1 MAKLYS
7 FAEEEVRTVPDEE
20 VTKLVLDGSHSFLKG
35 DKVHVKDRKGKV
47 FEVPTE
53 KAHFAIQEGLS
64 YAGAKDLETIRLK
77 NYVKQRPG
85 TAAMLGVLRSL
96 SFGYSDQYLQDIG
109 VSRDAIRAYRDS
121 SGGVPNI
128 IGEVAGIIPKL
139 SPVGGAGIIG
149 KSLVKRGLKGLKGDV
164 VGGAVEGA
172 VVTTP
177 MAVSESILE
186 EKPNLS
192 SEQII
197 AGAGFGA
204 SAEGIVGLLQ
214 KGGGFLG
221 KKGKTLAD
229 YLYYRSTGARTPE
242 YKKLTRFGGNRD
254 RVLEVGRRLRDLQK
268 EGKIKSLADHEEILE
283 TLQGTLIPETGQG
296 LNTILKEIQALQ
308 GKQPIPSLYLVD
320 TKALAD
326 KMEAQ
331 FLSNFTDASGNL
343 IPVSQLPKPVKALYD
358 KAKAE
363 IDEIRN
369 LPPQDFFGLETQK
382 RLYAKLKNW
391 NKPPP
396 GTSVSDGMDRIYGG
410 MAKVLR
416 EESENTL
423 NNLQNVFSDIKDK
436 GLFEKFKQFKKD
448 YGDLADLEMLMS
460 ASVRRDAVNNVF
472 GLTSMN
478 LGAGLGAGGIAAG
491 DTLLQSLGGGATG
504 LLAGTVLRKLARD
517 RGELLVARGLDSLVD
532 MSGALGNLSRSQ
544 NIIVKS
550 VRGLMKGGKKAIPV
564 VAGRTY
570 PDRMSLEK
578 QGQRFEK
585 TKKGLEEIMANPGS
599 LYATIEQSFPSFEG
613 NDKIQGAVI
622 QGVSRAVQFLY
633 EKLPKNPLDDLSLTL
648 PISPSTPNPA
658 EISKFFRYEEI
669 VNEPLKIFEHLI
681 NGTLTSEHREALISV
696 YPALY
701 KNIQEEILKGLAE
714 GKPDMTLPQKIQLS
728 ILLGKPVD
736 PTMTY
741 LSDFQMSF
749 MGQEEDKFK
758 PKDRKIKGLKE
769 QSQTDVERVS

>member
-1 MAKLYS
+1 
-7 FAEEEVRTVPDEE
+7 
-20 VTKLVLDGSHSFLKG
+20 
-35 DKVHVKDRKGKV
+35 
-47 FEVPTE
+47 
-53 KAHFAIQEGLS
+53 
-64 YAGAKDLETIRLK
+64 
-77 NYVKQRPG
+77 
-85 TAAMLGVLRSL
+85 
-96 SFGYSDQYLQDIG
+96 
-109 VSRDAIRAYRDS
+109 
-121 SGGVPNI
+121 
-128 IGEVAGIIPKL
+128 
-139 SPVGGAGIIG
+139 
-149 KSLVKRGLKGLKGDV
+149 
-164 VGGAVEGA
+164 
-172 VVTTP
+172 
-177 MAVSESILE
+177 
-186 EKPNLS
+186 
-192 SEQII
+192 
-197 AGAGFGA
+197 
-204 SAEGIVGLLQ
+204 
-214 KGGGFLG
+214 
-221 KKGKTLAD
+221 
-229 YLYYRSTGARTPE
+229 
-242 YKKLTRFGGNRD
+242 
-254 RVLEVGRRLRDLQK
+254 
-268 EGKIKSLADHEEILE
+268 
-283 TLQGTLIPETGQG
+283 
-296 LNTILKEIQALQ
+296 
-308 GKQPIPSLYLVD
+308 
-320 TKALAD
+320 
-326 KMEAQ
+326 
-331 FLSNFTDASGNL
+331 
-343 IPVSQLPKPVKALYD
+343 
-358 KAKAE
+358 
-363 IDEIRN
+363 
-369 LPPQDFFGLETQK
+369 
-382 RLYAKLKNW
+382 
-391 NKPPP
+391 
-396 GTSVSDGMDRIYGG
+396 

-416 EESENTL
+416 EESENAL
-423 NNLQNVFSDIKDK
+423 ENLQGSISQIKDK

>member
-7 FAEEEVRTVPDEE
+7 FANEEVRTVPDEE
-20 VTKLVLDGSHSFLKG
+20 VTQLVLDGSHSFLKG
-35 DKVHVKDRKGKV
+35 DTVHVKDRKGKV
-47 FEVPTE
+47 FKVPTE

-64 YAGAKDLETIRLK
+64 YAGEKDLETIRLK
-77 NYVKQRPG
+77 KYVKERPG
-85 TAAMLGVLRSL
+85 TAAFLGFLNSL
-96 SFGYSDQYLQDIG
+96 SFGYSTQYLLDIG
-109 VSRDAIRAYRDS
+109 VPKETVKAYRDS
-121 SGGVPNI
+121 RGGVPNI
-128 IGEVAGIIPKL
+128 IGEVGGIIPKL
-139 SPVGGAGIIG
+139 SPVGGAGLIG
-149 KSLVKRGLKGLKGDV
+149 KSLVKRGLKGIKGDV

-192 SEQII
+192 SEQIM

-204 SAEGIVGLLQ
+204 SAEGLVGLLQ

-242 YKKLTRFGGNRD
+242 YKKLTRFGGNKD

-283 TLQGTLIPETGQG
+283 TLQGQLIPETGAG

-308 GKQPIPSLYLVD
+308 GKQPIPSLFLVD

-331 FLSNFTDASGNL
+331 FLSNFKDASGNL
-343 IPVSQLPKPVKALYD
+343 IPVNQLPKPVKALYD
-358 KAKAE
+358 KAKSE

-416 EESENTL
+416 EESENVL
-423 NNLQNVFSDIKDK
+423 ENLQGSFSQIKDK
-436 GLFEKFKQFKKD
+436 GLFEKFKQYKKD

-460 ASVRRDAVNNVF
+460 ASVRRDAVNNMF

-491 DTLLQSLGGGATG
+491 DTLLGSLGGGATG

-544 NIIVKS
+544 NIIAKS
-550 VRGLMKGGKKAIPV
+550 VRGLMKGSKKAIPV

-570 PDRMSLEK
+570 PERFSIEK

-585 TKKGLEEIMANPGS
+585 TREGLQKIMANPGS
-599 LYATIEQSFPSFEG
+599 LYATIEQSFPSIEG

-633 EKLPKNPLDDLSLTL
+633 EKLPKNPLEDLSLTL
-648 PISPSTPNPA
+648 PVSPSTPNPA
-658 EISKFFRYEEI
+658 EVAKFMRYEEI
-669 VNEPLKIFEHLI
+669 VNNPLGVLDHIA
-681 NGTLTSEHREALISV
+681 NGTLTSEHRETMVSV
-696 YPALY
+696 YPELY
-701 KNIQEEILKGLAE
+701 KEMQEKILEGLAQ
-714 GKPDMTLPQKIQLS
+714 GKPNMSLPQKIQLS
-728 ILLGKPVD
+728 IFMGKPVD

-741 LSDFQMSF
+741 LRDFQMSF
-749 MGQEEDKFK
+749 MPDEEGGLAIG
-758 PKDRKIKGLKE
+758 DRKIKGLKE
-769 QSQTDVERVS
+769 QAQTDIERVS

>member
-7 FAEEEVRTVPDEE
+7 FANEEVRTVPDEE
-20 VTKLVLDGSHSFLKG
+20 VTQLVLDGSHSFLKG

-47 FEVPTE
+47 FKVPTE

-64 YAGAKDLETIRLK
+64 YAGEKDLETIRLK
-77 NYVKQRPG
+77 KYVKERPG

-109 VSRDAIRAYRDS
+109 VSQDAIKAYRDS
-121 SGGVPNI
+121 RGGVPNI
-128 IGEVAGIIPKL
+128 IGEVGGIIPKL
-139 SPVGGAGIIG
+139 SPVGGAGLIG
-149 KSLVKRGLKGLKGDV
+149 KSLVKRGLKGIKGDV

-204 SAEGIVGLLQ
+204 SAEGLVGLLQ

-242 YKKLTRFGGNRD
+242 YKKLTRFGGNKD

-283 TLQGTLIPETGQG
+283 TLQGQLIPETGAG
-296 LNTILKEIQALQ
+296 LNTILNEIKKVQ
-308 GKQPIPSLYLVD
+308 GKQFLVD
-320 TKALAD
+320 TKSLAD

-331 FLSNFTDASGNL
+331 FLSNFKDASGNL
-343 IPVSQLPKPVKALYD
+343 IPVNQLPKPVKALYD
-358 KAKAE
+358 KAKSE

-416 EESENTL
+416 EESENAL
-423 NNLQNVFSDIKDK
+423 ENLQGSISQIKDK
-436 GLFEKFKQFKKD
+436 GLFEKFKQYKKD

-491 DTLLQSLGGGATG
+491 DTLLGSLGGGATG

-544 NIIVKS
+544 NIIAKS
-550 VRGLMKGGKKAIPV
+550 VRGLMKGSKKAIPV

-570 PDRMSLEK
+570 PERFSIEK
-578 QGQRFEK
+578 QGERFEK
-585 TKKGLEEIMANPGS
+585 TREGLQKIMANPGS

-633 EKLPKNPLDDLSLTL
+633 EKLPKNPLEDLSLTL
-648 PISPSTPNPA
+648 PVSPSTPNPA
-658 EISKFFRYEEI
+658 EVAKFMRYEEI
-669 VNEPLKIFEHLI
+669 VNNPLGVLDHIA
-681 NGTLTSEHREALISV
+681 NGTLTSEHRETIVSV
-696 YPALY
+696 YPELY
-701 KNIQEEILKGLAE
+701 TNIQEEILKGLAQ
-714 GKPDMTLPQKIQLS
+714 GKPNMTLPQKIQLS
-728 ILLGKPVD
+728 IYLNKPVD
-736 PTMTY
+736 PTMNY
-741 LSDFQMSF
+741 LAKFQESF
-749 MGQEEDKFK
+749 MPDEEGGLAIG
-758 PKDRKIKGLKE
+758 DRKIKGLKE
-769 QSQTDVERVS
+769 QAQTDIERVS

>member
-7 FAEEEVRTVPDEE
+7 FANEEVRTVPDEE
-20 VTKLVLDGSHSFLKG
+20 VTQLVLDGSHSFLKG
-35 DKVHVKDRKGKV
+35 DTVHVKDRKGKV
-47 FEVPTE
+47 FKVPTE

-64 YAGAKDLETIRLK
+64 YAGEKDLETIRLK
-77 NYVKQRPG
+77 KYVKERPG
-85 TAAMLGVLRSL
+85 TAAFLGFLNSL
-96 SFGYSDQYLQDIG
+96 SFGYSTQYLLDIG
-109 VSRDAIRAYRDS
+109 VPKETVKAYRDS
-121 SGGVPNI
+121 RGGVPNI
-128 IGEVAGIIPKL
+128 IGEVGGIIPKL
-139 SPVGGAGIIG
+139 SPVGGAGLIG
-149 KSLVKRGLKGLKGDV
+149 KSLVKRGLKGIKGDV

-192 SEQII
+192 SEQIM

-204 SAEGIVGLLQ
+204 SAEGLVGLLQ

-242 YKKLTRFGGNRD
+242 YKKLTRFGGNKD

-283 TLQGTLIPETGQG
+283 TLQGQLIPETGAG

-308 GKQPIPSLYLVD
+308 GKQPIPSLFLVD
-320 TKALAD
+320 TKDLAD

-331 FLSNFTDASGNL
+331 FLSNFKDASGNL
-343 IPVSQLPKPVKALYD
+343 IPVNQLPKPVKALYD
-358 KAKAE
+358 KAKSE

-416 EESENTL
+416 EESENVL
-423 NNLQNVFSDIKDK
+423 ENLQGSFSQIKDK
-436 GLFEKFKQFKKD
+436 GLFEKFKQYKKD

-460 ASVRRDAVNNVF
+460 ASVRRDAVNNMF

-491 DTLLQSLGGGATG
+491 DTLLGSLGGGATG

-544 NIIVKS
+544 NIIAKS
-550 VRGLMKGGKKAIPV
+550 VRGLMKGSKKAIPV

-570 PDRMSLEK
+570 PERFSIEK

-585 TKKGLEEIMANPGS
+585 TREGLQKIMANPGS
-599 LYATIEQSFPSFEG
+599 LYATIEQSFPSIEG

-633 EKLPKNPLDDLSLTL
+633 EKLPKNPLEDLSLTL
-648 PISPSTPNPA
+648 PVSPSTPNPA
-658 EISKFFRYEEI
+658 EVAKFMRYEEI
-669 VNEPLKIFEHLI
+669 VNNPLGVLDHIA
-681 NGTLTSEHREALISV
+681 NGTLTSEHRETMVSV
-696 YPALY
+696 YPELY
-701 KNIQEEILKGLAE
+701 KEMQEKILEGLAQ
-714 GKPDMTLPQKIQLS
+714 GKPNMSLPQKIQLS
-728 ILLGKPVD
+728 IFMGKPVD

-741 LSDFQMSF
+741 LRDFQMSF
-749 MGQEEDKFK
+749 MPQEGDDVGLS
-758 PKDRKIKGLKE
+758 DRKIKGLKE
-769 QSQTDVERVS
+769 QAQTDIERVS

>member
-7 FAEEEVRTVPDEE
+7 FANEEVRTVPDEE
-20 VTKLVLDGSHSFLKG
+20 VTQLVLDGSHSFLKG

-47 FEVPTE
+47 FKVPTE

-64 YAGAKDLETIRLK
+64 YAGEKDLETIRLK
-77 NYVKQRPG
+77 KYVKERPG

-109 VSRDAIRAYRDS
+109 VSQDAIKAYRDS
-121 SGGVPNI
+121 RGGVPNI
-128 IGEVAGIIPKL
+128 IGEVGGIIPKL
-139 SPVGGAGIIG
+139 SPVGGAGLIG
-149 KSLVKRGLKGLKGDV
+149 KSLVKRGLKGIKGDV

-204 SAEGIVGLLQ
+204 SAEGLVGLLQ

-242 YKKLTRFGGNRD
+242 YKKLTRFGGNKD

-283 TLQGTLIPETGQG
+283 TLQGQLIPETGAG
-296 LNTILKEIQALQ
+296 LNTILNEIKKVQ
-308 GKQPIPSLYLVD
+308 GKKFLVD
-320 TKALAD
+320 TKDLAD

-331 FLSNFTDASGNL
+331 FLSNFKDASGNL
-343 IPVSQLPKPVKALYD
+343 IPVNQLPKPVKALYD
-358 KAKAE
+358 KAKSE

-416 EESENTL
+416 EESENAL
-423 NNLQNVFSDIKDK
+423 ENLQGSISQIKDK
-436 GLFEKFKQFKKD
+436 GLFEKFKQYKKD

-491 DTLLQSLGGGATG
+491 DTLLGSLGGGATG

-544 NIIVKS
+544 NIIAKS
-550 VRGLMKGGKKAIPV
+550 VRGLMKGSKKAIPV

-570 PDRMSLEK
+570 PERFSIEK
-578 QGQRFEK
+578 QGERFEK
-585 TKKGLEEIMANPGS
+585 TREGLQKIMANPGS

-633 EKLPKNPLDDLSLTL
+633 EKLPKNPLEDLSLTL
-648 PISPSTPNPA
+648 PVSPSTPNPA
-658 EISKFFRYEEI
+658 EVAKFMRYEEI
-669 VNEPLKIFEHLI
+669 VNNPLGVLDHIA
-681 NGTLTSEHREALISV
+681 NGTLTSEHRETIVSV
-696 YPALY
+696 YPELY
-701 KNIQEEILKGLAE
+701 TNIQEEILKGLAQ
-714 GKPDMTLPQKIQLS
+714 GKPNMTLPQKIQLS
-728 ILLGKPVD
+728 IYLNKPVD
-736 PTMTY
+736 PTMNY
-741 LSDFQMSF
+741 LAKFQESF
-749 MGQEEDKFK
+749 MPDEEGGLAIG
-758 PKDRKIKGLKE
+758 DRKIKGLKE
-769 QSQTDVERVS
+769 QAQTDIERVS